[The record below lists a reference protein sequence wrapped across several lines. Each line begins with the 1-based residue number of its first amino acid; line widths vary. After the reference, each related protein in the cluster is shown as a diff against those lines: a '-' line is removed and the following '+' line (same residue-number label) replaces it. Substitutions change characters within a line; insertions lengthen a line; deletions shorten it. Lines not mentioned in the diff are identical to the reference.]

1 MDSRLAGKYSGQ
13 LEKRSRDRGLFAPLR
28 SLTDVHHTGNTWKQ
42 REFRL
47 DGQQLSYWQG
57 RTKKGEVCIKDVGVR
72 KLASDEANGKEFGFE
87 LTLPEGVPANEKL
100 YLCADSATTRAKW
113 IQVLNTAAK
122 NKEWEIKFQSLMKKT
137 GESIAKALVQRP
149 LDDREALVI
158 LHLKQRAQFR
168 RFSDD
173 RHAAEAELQRLR
185 AQGEA
190 AASAASGKGG
200 NKSNSNSNS
209 SRLIK
214 EQEERLA
221 NLTRVYSASIIQ
233 ALFRRFLVLRRV
245 RRRRRERQMV
255 ALIEKCVRRF
265 LDRRIELRRL
275 RKEHAAH
282 KIGSLLI
289 WRLYKLRSFLRLCRS
304 APVVLVEGVAGE
316 NIKFE
321 EASASHLFFFYV
333 MACHDT
339 NTDPN
344 THFNGKD
351 ETRVEHGYGLRSSS
365 ISRSGGIPFNTTP
378 SWKGEQGVAVG
389 VCEDSFLVVTLVTS
403 QKPGAQEVFHGQAV
417 VRLSEHSQ
425 LFDGNGAAVPVHC
438 NIQKY
443 VAPLETPAGSSVLSL
458 NQAMHRKVEGRL
470 SLNLRVPRHTHTM
483 AGWLYKE
490 SGRLL
495 SHEFK
500 RRYFVLLEGALYY
513 SHSDAELGSVKNML
527 LCRDVTAL
535 SREHSQ
541 GRDCLRIHFTQL
553 ASGKKGSWLVHFPPE
568 QRQEIRVWREWV
580 RKIHRSCAQL
590 GGELLAS
597 SANHTNNKRRVKGQK
612 SSNELLW
619 ASV

>member
-1 MDSRLAGKYSGQ
+1 M
-13 LEKRSRDRGLFAPLR
+13 
-28 SLTDVHHTGNTWKQ
+28 

-72 KLASDEANGKEFGFE
+72 KLASDEANGKEFGFL

-168 RFSDD
+168 RILQD
-173 RHAAEAELQRLR
+173 RHEAEAELHRLR
-185 AQGEA
+185 AQVAGA
-190 AASAASGKGG
+190 AASAKGG
-200 NKSNSNSNS
+200 SNSNN
-209 SRLIK
+209 RLLK

-221 NLTRVYSASIIQ
+221 NLTRAYSASIIQ
-233 ALFRRFLVLRRV
+233 ASFRRFLVLRRL

-255 ALIEKCVRRF
+255 ALIEKCVKGF
-265 LDRRIELRRL
+265 LDRRVEVRRL
-275 RKEHAAH
+275 RKERAAH

-316 NIKFE
+316 AIKFE

-339 NTDPN
+339 NTDAN

-378 SWKGEQGVAVG
+378 TWKGDRGIAVG
-389 VCEDSFLVVTLVTS
+389 VREDSFLVVTLVTS

-425 LFDGNGAAVPVHC
+425 LFDGTGTAVPVHC

-470 SLNLRVPRHTHTM
+470 SLSLRVPRHTHTI

-500 RRYFVLLEGALYY
+500 RRYFVLLEGALHY
-513 SHSDAELGSVKNML
+513 SHSDAELGLVKNTL

-535 SREHSQ
+535 SREPSQ
-541 GRDCLRIHFTQL
+541 GRDCLRIHYTQL

-568 QRQEIRVWREWV
+568 QRQDVNVWREWV

-590 GGELLAS
+590 GGELLATAS
-597 SANHTNNKRRVKGQK
+597 SASSARQRRGTVESQK
-612 SSNELLW
+612 AGTNELMW
-619 ASV
+619 ASAV